1 MPPDDPEPDSHEPAG
16 RVDVPGAAPEWA
28 VNVALEEFDKDR
40 IDLGF
45 VDTLARLLATL
56 RERTLREAAGVCGK
70 RADEFNRLNVEG
82 GMGKAKSYQHGQEA
96 MACGGAILSLI
107 AQPPK
112 EA

>member
-1 MPPDDPEPDSHEPAG
+1 MPPADPAP
-16 RVDVPGAAPEWA
+16 APEWA

-56 RERTLREAAGVCGK
+56 RERTLREAAGVCGGFMD
-70 RADEFNRLNVEG
+70 AMNAANVSGE
-82 GMGKAKSYQHGQEA
+82 MGKAKSFHKGQ
-96 MACGGAILSLI
+96 MAAACADAILSLI

-112 EA
+112 DEGGAG

>member
-1 MPPDDPEPDSHEPAG
+1 
-16 RVDVPGAAPEWA
+16 

-56 RERTLREAAGVCGK
+56 RERTLREAADNL
-70 RADEFNRLNVEG
+70 RALAPNGAGYGRKEWDDFNFNLPCADAIDVALKIGED
-82 GMGKAKSYQHGQEA
+82 
-96 MACGGAILSLI
+96 AILSLI

-112 EA
+112 PERSDGSEAEGREEAT